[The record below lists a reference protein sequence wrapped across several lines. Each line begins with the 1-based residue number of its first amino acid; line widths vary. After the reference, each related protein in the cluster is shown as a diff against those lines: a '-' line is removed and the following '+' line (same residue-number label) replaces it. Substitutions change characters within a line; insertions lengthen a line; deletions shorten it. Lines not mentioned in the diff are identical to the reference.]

1 MTFQDLLTQIQALKY
16 EESRGQTADYF
27 EAVISKAA
35 LEPLRALLTVY
46 FDAPLK
52 AEGRSPSAESKE
64 QAGPYGGI
72 RDDQTMYFRQDGE
85 YSECAL
91 LWPWGSGNR
100 ITVKVIRSKGPEPV
114 EGGWPGLLKNFF
126 TRKF

>member
-1 MTFQDLLTQIQALKY
+1 MTFQDVLIQIQTLKV

-27 EAVISKAA
+27 EAVISKSG
-35 LEPLRALLTVY
+35 LDPLNKILTTY
-46 FDAPLK
+46 FGPPLK
-52 AEGRSPSAESKE
+52 AEGRSPSAEAKE
-64 QAGPYGGI
+64 HAGPYGGI
-72 RDDQTMYFRQDGE
+72 REDQTMYLRRDGD
-85 YSECAL
+85 YAECAL

-114 EGGWPGLLKNFF
+114 EGGWPGLLKNLF